1 MKLRGKPTLITI
13 LNLGPFLSP
22 VSFACIPEHPLS
34 FLYTYK
40 RLCICGLYEGLMP
53 FVLHCFFFFLIEHIL
68 ENFPHQD
75 TLCPVPS
82 LLCGIGEHRHTVA
95 CCVTPLL
102 ILIHVWLF
110 ASFQVIDDPAG
121 MDLLLPGS
129 Q

>member
-1 MKLRGKPTLITI
+1 MITI
-13 LNLGPFLSP
+13 LNLGPFLSL

-40 RLCICGLYEGLMP
+40 CLCIVVCMKVSCHLRYTA
-53 FVLHCFFFFLIEHIL
+53 FFFFLIEHIL

-82 LLCGIGEHRHTVA
+82 LLRGIGEHRHTVA